1 MMTTIY
7 EQLQYVGLTSN
18 QATIY
23 LALFKLGD
31 AKAGE
36 LIKKTG
42 FHRNLVYGA
51 LEELAEKKLISVSKK
66 KGVFIYKVLSPN
78 RLLAEAQEKERVAS
92 EERAAAQEE
101 KRRDRALLSR
111 YPSKAVHDKERAQA
125 LEQVN
130 EVIKASAK
138 RTQELAEQR
147 ASISMEMEFYKK
159 DPSKAPAALK
169 RRIDENDASVAVQ
182 RRFLTEQD
190 LEKRR
195 VNLRFDEELV
205 KLKQL
210 WAMASAPVAAAG
222 NSPPAPA
229 TQNATKKPN
238 SP

>member
-1 MMTTIY
+1 MSKFAI
-7 EQLQYVGLTSN
+7 VWGLI
-18 QATIY
+18 A
-23 LALFKLGD
+23 LA
-31 AKAGE
+31 
-36 LIKKTG
+36 
-42 FHRNLVYGA
+42 GA
-51 LEELAEKKLISVSKK
+51 S
-66 KGVFIYKVLSPN
+66 G
-78 RLLAEAQEKERVAS
+78 LAEAQSIYSCVDAKGRKLTSDRPIPECIDRTQRELSPQGTTKRMVGPTLTAQERAAQEEKERVAS

-111 YPSKAVHDKERAQA
+111 YPNKAVHDKERAQA
-125 LEQVN
+125 IEQVN